1 MQNFYRTQARVST
14 DKPHCAGL
22 TLVEPVIT
30 QWYPM
35 VLHPLPAEG
44 DLRGKDML
52 PVLPGKPPATSHC
65 PQLRAASPSHLAVPC
80 KMGNVSTCRLHQSSC
95 PASHEKSCTKALH
108 KEAGGKKKQE
118 WIQVLLKMTDKK
130 RNKKEKSLRGCTFD
144 YISVLIPCWRQ
155 LFSFHCP

>member
-1 MQNFYRTQARVST
+1 MQKWSTKCKELQWVWEERSREAWCSWNDGPNPMQNFYRTQAIVST

-22 TLVEPVIT
+22 TLVEPVIM

-52 PVLPGKPPATSHC
+52 PALPGKPPATSHC

-108 KEAGGKKKQE
+108 KEAGGKKK
-118 WIQVLLKMTDKK
+118 
-130 RNKKEKSLRGCTFD
+130 
-144 YISVLIPCWRQ
+144 
-155 LFSFHCP
+155 